1 MSVCSCKHCLTF
13 LQAQARLNESS
24 QKLDLLKFSLE
35 QRLSELPKNHPKS
48 NLIVEELTMV
58 SSPPLSPRQ
67 SIMSTSNKYS
77 TVAKPAALTGNKTE
91 SIQSHSTLDVRL
103 MGCQDLLENVPGRSK
118 TASVSLPGWSPSEAR
133 SSFMSRG
140 NKNKSGSS
148 RTLSKSD
155 DLSS

>member
-1 MSVCSCKHCLTF
+1 MSVSICKHCLTF

-48 NLIVEELTMV
+48 NLIMEELAMV
-58 SSPPLSPRQ
+58 SSPPLSPRH

-91 SIQSHSTLDVRL
+91 FIVTRY
-103 MGCQDLLENVPGRSK
+103 LLV
-118 TASVSLPGWSPSEAR
+118 T
-133 SSFMSRG
+133 F
-140 NKNKSGSS
+140 
-148 RTLSKSD
+148 
-155 DLSS
+155 